1 MTVEI
6 IVTKTVQSVLVAA
19 ALVGN
24 VLVCL
29 AILKNKVLQTP
40 VNYLLMNL
48 AIADLIIVI
57 SFTPRHILEGIYH
70 HPRGLVGEILC
81 KTITSDTFTWVG
93 GVASAI
99 SLVVM
104 AYERFTAITA
114 QLGRPATFNRR
125 KLKIVVAF
133 CWIAAIIFNVPLFC
147 ARRLNSERG
156 FCESHWP
163 NVEFAIGNNF
173 AWLILIGI
181 VPFGLMAFFYWKVV
195 LYLRREVVPRQH
207 LSVPAMKSRKKI
219 TKMLTTVT
227 AIYGICWIPNLILYV
242 VWYLASETEVMYT
255 INKVLLVLILVNSC
269 VNPIVYAL
277 QSRLFRKHMVNILCS
292 CKRRSGNRQ
301 DFFNAFKKWEKN
313 TGSSSPTLIRLVQH
327 GREVQIPSEEQCV
340 KLTML

>member
-1 MTVEI
+1 MTVEV
-6 IVTKTVQSVLVAA
+6 IVTKAVHSVLVAA

-24 VLVCL
+24 VLICL

-48 AIADLIIVI
+48 AIADLMIVI
-57 SFTPRHILEGIYH
+57 SFTPRHILEGLYH

-93 GVASAI
+93 CVASAI

-104 AYERFTAITA
+104 AYERFAAITA
-114 QLGRPATFNRR
+114 QPGRPATFNRR

-133 CWIAAIIFNVPLFC
+133 CWTAAIIFNVPLFC

-163 NVEFAIGNNF
+163 SVEFALGNNF

-181 VPFGLMAFFYWKVV
+181 VPFGLMAFFCGKVV

-207 LSVPAMKSRKKI
+207 LSVPVMKSRKKV
-219 TKMLTTVT
+219 TKMLMTVT

-242 VWYLASETEVMYT
+242 VWYLALEAEFMYT
-255 INKVLLVLILVNSC
+255 INKVFLVLILVNSC

-277 QSRLFRKHMVNILCS
+277 QSRLFRKHMVNILCL

-301 DFFNAFKKWEKN
+301 DFCKACKKWEEN
-313 TGSSSPTLIRLVQH
+313 TGSSNPKLLRLVQ
-327 GREVQIPSEEQCV
+327 RE
-340 KLTML
+340 T